1 MIVFDE
7 PKELID
13 LCTSCKHKDCIGHD
27 GCKEY
32 KALKKKLL
40 RKEEEPANMNIQTD
54 DYVPLFASPARP
66 SVSDNPEKE
75 LLVNCNAA
83 INALQ
88 CLLNQESMNMRLPSA
103 SIAAC
108 LRDLKLARLEAYE
121 NMIDWE
127 HVANQL

>member
-1 MIVFDE
+1 MIVFNE
-7 PKELID
+7 PQELID
-13 LCTSCKHKDCIGHD
+13 LCTSCKHEDCTGHG

-40 RKEEEPANMNIQTD
+40 RKEEEPANMNTQTD

-66 SVSDNPEKE
+66 SVSDTYEKE
-75 LLVNCNAA
+75 LLMDCNAA

-88 CLLNQESMNMRLPSA
+88 CLIKQESMNMRLPNA
-103 SIAAC
+103 SISAC